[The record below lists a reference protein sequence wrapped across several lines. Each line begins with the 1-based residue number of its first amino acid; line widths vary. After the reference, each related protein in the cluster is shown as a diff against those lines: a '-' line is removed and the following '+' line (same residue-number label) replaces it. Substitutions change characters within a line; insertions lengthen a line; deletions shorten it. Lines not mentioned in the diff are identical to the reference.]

1 MSIPSRIARWIPA
14 SRAALDPGWD
24 GLEPTSRVTD
34 LGDFRIHSLEF
45 GDGGQEVVLLHGLSG
60 SALWWHRNVPAL
72 AARYRVLLPE
82 LVGFGKTPAAERLPS
97 IGETAVLLD
106 RWMEALGL
114 GTVHLVGHSMGGQI
128 SIHLAARHPARI
140 DRLVLVDAAGIPRPR
155 TTRNLLRFA
164 LELTPLW
171 RWGDPL
177 FLPTIVRDTWSAG
190 GRTVSGALRNIVRD
204 DVRPLLPRIE
214 APTLIVWG
222 ERDSLVPLVD
232 ARTFRDAIPRS
243 ELAVLRGAA
252 HNPMVDRPDEFNRLV
267 ADFLRGESVGE

>member
-14 SRAALDPGWD
+14 SRAALEPGWY
-24 GLEPTSRVTD
+24 GLEPTSRVTE

-45 GDGGQEVVLLHGLSG
+45 GAGEQEVVLLHGLSG
-60 SALWWHRNVPAL
+60 SALWWHRNVRSL
-72 AARYRVLLPE
+72 AGRYRVLLPE
-82 LVGFGKTPAAERLPS
+82 LVGFGRSPAAGRLPS
-97 IGETAVLLD
+97 IGETAELLE

-114 GTVHLVGHSMGGQI
+114 GRVHLVGHSMGGQI
-128 SIHLAARHPARI
+128 SIHLAARHPGRI

-155 TTRNLLRFA
+155 TTRKLLRFA

-177 FLPTIVRDTWSAG
+177 FLPTIVRDTWAAG
-190 GRTVSGALRNIVRD
+190 GRTVGSALRHIVLD
-204 DVRPLLPRIE
+204 DVRPLLPRIG
-214 APTLIVWG
+214 APTLIIWG

-232 ARTFRDAIPRS
+232 AGTLRGAIPRS

-252 HNPMVDRPDEFNRLV
+252 HNPMVDRPRDFDRLV
-267 ADFLRGESVGE
+267 LRFLGGERVGR